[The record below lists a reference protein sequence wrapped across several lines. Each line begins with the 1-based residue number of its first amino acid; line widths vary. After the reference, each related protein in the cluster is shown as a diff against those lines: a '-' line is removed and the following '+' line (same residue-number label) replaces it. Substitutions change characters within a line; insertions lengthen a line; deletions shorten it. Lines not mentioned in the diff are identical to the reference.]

1 MRKRPTNPSQAL
13 KLGLQL
19 HQHGKLDRAES
30 HYRAVLAAQPR
41 HFDAMHLLGLLRF
54 QQGRHVEAADRIGA
68 ALKLRPAEAAA
79 LSNFGLVLA
88 ALGRLEEA
96 LASFDKALA
105 SKPDFAG
112 AHNNRGTA
120 LLRLGRPQEALAS
133 FDKALALKPGDA
145 EALNNRGNALLHLE
159 RTREA
164 LASFDG
170 ALALK
175 PDYAEALYNRGNTL
189 LSLKRPLEALAS
201 FDKVLALT
209 PDHAGVL
216 NNRGNC
222 LLELNRPE
230 EALASFDKALA
241 NEPDF
246 AEALNNRGNTL
257 LDLGRPEEALASF
270 DKALALKVDYAEAF
284 ANRGIALVELK
295 RTEEALASFD
305 RALAVKPDFAEVL
318 YNRGNCLLELKRPE
332 EALASFDKALAIEAD
347 FADVLYN
354 RGNCLLELKRA
365 EEALASF
372 DKALAITPDH
382 ADAHNNRGSA
392 LLRLLRPAEALASF
406 DRALAI
412 EPDDPAAL
420 HNRGKTLLDLGR
432 AAEAVTSLD
441 KALALD
447 RDNREALNC
456 RGIALVDLK
465 RPEEALSSF
474 DKALAIKP
482 DDGDV
487 ISGQLNAALQACQW
501 TRVKE
506 IADRLIS
513 QKTWRTSP
521 ITPFVMLVCCD
532 DPSVHLE
539 STRPLVAG
547 KDPSP
552 AQDLEPGGAAVW
564 SHRPRPDRKLR
575 IAYISADYR
584 VHPVAAL
591 ISGLFEL
598 HDRARFE
605 VFGISTGVADRSE
618 MRLRIAKAFDRFLD
632 VRSQSDEE
640 IARLLKELQIDIA
653 VDLTGHTR
661 DCRLGILS
669 SRPAPVQASYLGYP
683 GTTGAD
689 FIDYVIA
696 DPIILPFDQQP
707 HYTERIVHLPESYQ
721 VNDSKRFIAP
731 GTPTRQ
737 ACRLPEG
744 AFVFCCFNNNY
755 KITPDIFD
763 VWMRLLVANPGSVLW
778 LFRDNADAER
788 NLRETAHERG
798 VDTARLVFAESLPH
812 QEHLARHRQAD
823 LFLDTLPYNAH
834 TTASDALWV
843 GLPLLTCTGRTF
855 ASRVAASLLH
865 AVGLP
870 ELVTHSIADYESLA
884 MRLAADAALLK
895 GYRQRLEE
903 NRHTCSL
910 FDTARFTRHIEAA
923 YIRMWEI
930 FQRGQAPQGFGV
942 PGS

>member
-19 HQHGKLDRAES
+19 HQLGRLDQAAS
-30 HYRAVLAAQPR
+30 HYRAVLAAQPS

-54 QQGRHVEAADRIGA
+54 QQGRHAEAADRIGA
-68 ALKLRPAEAAA
+68 ALKLKPAEAAA

-105 SKPDFAG
+105 NKPGFAE
-112 AHNNRGTA
+112 ALNNRGTA
-120 LLRLGRPQEALAS
+120 LLRLRRTEEALAS
-133 FDKALALKPGDA
+133 FDQALAIRPGDA
-145 EALNNRGNALLHLE
+145 EALNNRGNCLLELKRPE
-159 RTREA
+159 DA
-164 LASFDG
+164 LASFDR
-170 ALALK
+170 ALALR
-175 PDYAEALYNRGNTL
+175 PDHAEALYSRASTL
-189 LSLKRPLEALAS
+189 LSLKRPSEALAS

-209 PDHAGVL
+209 PGHAGVL
-216 NNRGNC
+216 SNRGNC
-222 LLELNRPE
+222 LLELKRPE

-241 NEPDF
+241 IEPDF

-257 LDLGRPEEALASF
+257 LDLRRPEEALASF
-270 DKALALKVDYAEAF
+270 DKALTIKPDYAEAL
-284 ANRGIALVELK
+284 ANRGIALVDLK
-295 RTEEALASFD
+295 RTGEALATFD
-305 RALAVKPDFAEVL
+305 KALAIKPGFAEVL

-332 EALASFDKALAIEAD
+332 EALASFDKALAIKAD

-354 RGNCLLELKRA
+354 RGNCLLELRRP

-372 DKALAITPDH
+372 DKALAIAPDH
-382 ADAHNNRGSA
+382 ADAHNNRGST
-392 LLRLLRPAEALASF
+392 LNWLLRPAEALASF

-412 EPDDPAAL
+412 KPDDPATL

-441 KALALD
+441 RALAIKP
-447 RDNREALNC
+447 DNPEALNC
-456 RGIALVDLK
+456 HGIALVDLK
-465 RPEEALSSF
+465 RPEEALASF

-487 ISGQLNAALQACQW
+487 ISGQLNAALQACRW
-501 TRVKE
+501 TRVKD
-506 IADRLIS
+506 IAGRLVS
-513 QKTWRTSP
+513 RKTWRTTP
-521 ITPFVMLVCCD
+521 IIPFIMLVCSD

-539 STRPLVAG
+539 CARPLVPG
-547 KDPSP
+547 KDRNPT
-552 AQDLEPGGAAVW
+552 QEGEPGAPAVW
-564 SHRPRPDRKLR
+564 SHRPRPERKLK

-598 HDRARFE
+598 HDRVRFE
-605 VFGISTGVADRSE
+605 IFGISTGVDDRSE

-632 VRSQSDEE
+632 VRYRSDEE

-661 DCRLGILS
+661 DCRLGILAG
-669 SRPAPVQASYLGYP
+669 RPAPVQASYLGYP

-707 HYTERIVHLPESYQ
+707 FYTERIVHLPDSYQ
-721 VNDSKRFIAP
+721 VNDAKRLIAP
-731 GTPTRQ
+731 GIPTRQ
-737 ACRLPEG
+737 ACRLPEE

-788 NLRETAHERG
+788 NLREAAHERG
-798 VDTARLVFAESLPH
+798 VDAARLVFAELLPH
-812 QEHLARHRQAD
+812 REHLARHRRAD

-843 GLPLLTCTGRTF
+843 GLPLLTCTGRSF

-865 AVGLP
+865 AADLP
-870 ELVTHSIADYESLA
+870 ELVTHSIADYEALA
-884 MRLAADAALLK
+884 MRLAADPALLQ
-895 GYRQRLEE
+895 GYKQRLEE
-903 NRHTCSL
+903 NRHACAL

-923 YIRMWEI
+923 YVRMWEI
-930 FQRGQAPQGFGV
+930 FQRGEAPQAFSVSGQ
-942 PGS
+942 